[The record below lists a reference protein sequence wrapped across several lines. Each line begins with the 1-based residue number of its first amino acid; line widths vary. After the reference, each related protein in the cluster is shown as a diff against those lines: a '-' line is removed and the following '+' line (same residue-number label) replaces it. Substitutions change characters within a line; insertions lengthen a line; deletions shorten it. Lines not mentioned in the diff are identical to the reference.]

1 MDRDVAENEDGAAEM
16 RSKLLKRLAMAGALV
31 AVLLG
36 ILATFDYLATPSEE
50 NDAPIFLQPVPV
62 PPKKEITQPVVVNET
77 LPEPPVTP
85 VEAEPDVP
93 PPPVVESPPV
103 VEEGKVA
110 PNLER
115 KAPAAPA
122 PAPAP
127 KPVPAT
133 SAVVEKTPPAVVPE
147 ETAPA
152 SVDKP
157 AANKVEVVKPE
168 VSKHPEPR
176 PTAQVVPAAPA
187 VPNGFVLQAGVF
199 SSIKRAEELHAQ
211 LTLSGVPSTLE
222 TRVQVGPFRTRQE
235 AEAAQAKLKELGVQT
250 ILVQPKGKN

>member
-1 MDRDVAENEDGAAEM
+1 MDRDVAENEDGAADM

-36 ILATFDYLATPSEE
+36 VLATFDYLATPSEE

-62 PPKKEITQPVVVNET
+62 PPKKEIIQPVVVNET

-85 VEAEPDVP
+85 VVEAEPDVP

-103 VEEGKVA
+103 VEESKVA
-110 PNLER
+110 PNPER

-122 PAPAP
+122 SKPV
-127 KPVPAT
+127 PVPAT
-133 SAVVEKTPPAVVPE
+133 SGVVEKTPPAVVPE

-152 SVDKP
+152 SVAKP
-157 AANKVEVVKPE
+157 AANKVEAVKPE

-176 PTAQVVPAAPA
+176 ATAQVVPAAPA